1 MAKNPAPWLTFFLV
15 RFIGVLKHSV
25 RPHPSL
31 MTKNEFVYSRLATR
45 LAFFTAGIATSP
57 WASLVPYVKMRQNL
71 DEMHYASLVLCFG
84 LGAVIGMPLTG
95 RLAARFGVKPII
107 LISCVTLYL
116 GMTGLS
122 LESLTLPLSF
132 LFVIMWG
139 MSLGIID
146 VANNI
151 HGAYIE
157 ERAGRHLMSSF
168 HAWYTVGC
176 IVAALFCA
184 LALHLGLHSTAV
196 SLMLSGAGIILLV
209 YFYGKLINTHGEGS
223 AGDEERE
230 TPSHKKTGLI
240 PSYLTL
246 PVLIIGA
253 ICLIMYLTE
262 GMIYDWSSVYLIQ
275 NGGLDI
281 TIASVGY
288 LAFEGAVAL
297 MRFRG
302 DAIVTACGPL
312 KLIVGG
318 ALLACAGMV
327 TIALSHSP
335 YVLVGAFFICGLALA
350 NVVPVM
356 LSETARLAGAQQGKA
371 ISFVGTLGYSGL
383 LLGPGIL
390 GAVATVFGL
399 SAMYVLTAAL
409 IFLLGLMAL
418 YVLTRIQ

>member
-1 MAKNPAPWLTFFLV
+1 MAKQLKPWLTFFVV
-15 RFIGVLKHSV
+15 RFIGVLRHTV

-71 DEMHYASLVLCFG
+71 DEIHYASLVLCFG

-107 LISCVTLYL
+107 LVSCVTLYL
-116 GMTGLS
+116 GMIGLS
-122 LESLTLPLSF
+122 LESLTLPLAF

-184 LALHLGLHSTAV
+184 LGLHLGLHSAAV
-196 SLMLSGAGIILLV
+196 SLVLAGAGLILLV
-209 YFYGKLINTHGEGS
+209 YFYGKLINTHGEG
-223 AGDEERE
+223 AKDEEKEEPAPERR
-230 TPSHKKTGLI
+230 SLL

-297 MRFRG
+297 MRFKG
-302 DAIVTACGPL
+302 DAIVTAFGPL

-335 YVLVGAFFICGLALA
+335 YVLVAAFFICGLALA

>member
-1 MAKNPAPWLTFFLV
+1 MAKQLKPWLTFFVV
-15 RFIGVLKHSV
+15 RFIGVLRHTV

-71 DEMHYASLVLCFG
+71 DEIHYASLVLCFG

-107 LISCVTLYL
+107 LVSCVTLYL
-116 GMTGLS
+116 GMIGLS
-122 LESLTLPLSF
+122 LESLTLPLAF

-184 LALHLGLHSTAV
+184 LGLHLGLHSAAV
-196 SLMLSGAGIILLV
+196 SLVLAGAGLILLV
-209 YFYGKLINTHGEGS
+209 YFYGKLINTYGEG
-223 AGDEERE
+223 AKDEEKEEPAPERR
-230 TPSHKKTGLI
+230 SLL

-281 TIASVGY
+281 TISSVGY

-297 MRFRG
+297 MRFKG
-302 DAIVTACGPL
+302 DAIVTAFGPL

-318 ALLACAGMV
+318 AILACAGMV
-327 TIALSHSP
+327 TIAVSHSP
-335 YVLVGAFFICGLALA
+335 YVLVAAFFICGLALA